1 MRKTR
6 VKRIKKLLGDLIGLA
21 GIIEIIIFVALFIKL
36 FSTANTNFI
45 KGLRPLTQQEM
56 LEGVEYTK
64 SRIND

>member
-6 VKRIKKLLGDLIGLA
+6 VKRMKKLVGDLIELV
-21 GIIEIIIFVALFIKL
+21 GIIGIILTIALFIKL

-56 LEGVEYTK
+56 IEGVEYTK
-64 SRIND
+64 SHID